1 MSEEDVKKFLASE
14 LARWTE
20 VTKEIGVLPE

>member
-1 MSEEDVKKFLASE
+1 MSEEDVKKFLSAE

-20 VTKEIGVLPE
+20 VTREIGVLPE